1 MRGPVFCC
9 PGAAMR
15 KGKYMIDEAIA
26 NCVQGAACAQGKS
39 GAEKKRET
47 STGFSLVFFTQLL
60 VKISL
65 QFFGVCDSSISQTFF
80 LQGGDGIQDLLGPMA
95 QGGFFCGEGGIG
107 SHCFF

>member
-1 MRGPVFCC
+1 MENTAQKKERNQCWFLS
-9 PGAAMR
+9 
-15 KGKYMIDEAIA
+15 
-26 NCVQGAACAQGKS
+26 CV
-39 GAEKKRET
+39 
-47 STGFSLVFFTQLL
+47 FTQLL

-65 QFFGVCDSSISQTFF
+65 QFFGVCDSCISQTFF